1 MFWSLISRGRCGF
14 VANDTG
20 WFYPVLLVAFS
31 FAIPW
36 SVSLYFVFAY
46 RPPSPRSSTRPSAVA
61 AAGARPNAG
70 VAACKWMFAS
80 YTVLVTPGL
89 VSSFVRL
96 YGPATETDDNPWTA
110 TTADTAADALDG
122 YLTRLPVLFDTLVPL
137 ALVYHHKAF
146 RKKCRELYMHGSRN
160 SVSDDDRG
168 RSRGRRG
175 DERLADDAPVL
186 FLERSGVIGVRYPCG
201 HGHGGFVA
209 RPCDHHVPTADHRDK
224 AVRFSRNVHGGGN
237 DGDDAVI
244 SGGQPMT
251 RESRL

>member
-1 MFWSLISRGRCGF
+1 MLWSFISRGRCGF
-14 VANDTG
+14 VANGSG
-20 WFYPVLLVAFS
+20 WFYPALLVAFS
-31 FAIPW
+31 FGIPW
-36 SVSLYFVFAY
+36 SVSLYFASAY
-46 RPPSPRSSTRPSAVA
+46 RPPPPPTPSARPPA
-61 AAGARPNAG
+61 AARPNAG
-70 VAACKWMFAS
+70 AAACKWMFAS

-96 YGPATETDDNPWTA
+96 YGPATTADDNPWTTA
-110 TTADTAADALDG
+110 ATADTAADALDG
-122 YLTRLPVLFDTLVPL
+122 YLARLPVLFDAFVPL

-160 SVSDDDRG
+160 SVSDDGRRRG
-168 RSRGRRG
+168 RGRRG

-209 RPCDHHVPTADHRDK
+209 RQCDHHVPAADTRNK
-224 AVRFSRNVHGGGN
+224 AVRFSRYVHDGGGG
-237 DGDDAVI
+237 GDDDTAV
-244 SGGQPMT
+244 SDGQPIS

>member
-1 MFWSLISRGRCGF
+1 M
-14 VANDTG
+14 ANGTG

-36 SVSLYFVFAY
+36 SVSLYFASVY
-46 RPPSPRSSTRPSAVA
+46 RPPPSTSTSSTRPSAVV

-70 VAACKWMFAS
+70 AAACKWMFAS

-96 YGPATETDDNPWTA
+96 YGPTTEADDNPWTV
-110 TTADTAADALDG
+110 TTDDTATDALDG
-122 YLTRLPVLFDTLVPL
+122 YLARLPVLFDAFVPL

-160 SVSDDDRG
+160 SVSDDGRG
-168 RSRGRRG
+168 RSSGRRG

-209 RPCDHHVPTADHRDK
+209 RPCDHHVPAADHRDK
-224 AVRFSRNVHGGGN
+224 AVRFSRNVH
-237 DGDDAVI
+237 DGDDDDDAAT
-244 SGGQPMT
+244 SDGQPMS